1 MTKIL
6 AAALSLAVTFGSLTS
21 FALAADTPVP
31 CERMLGEVNAAMKTT
46 KASDTD
52 KAKAVDLKGKGLER
66 CKADD
71 DAGADAFFEQALKT
85 LG

>member
-21 FALAADTPVP
+21 FALAADAPVP